1 MSSHP
6 AEPFRS
12 FPCLAF
18 HIYCQLQALGYPV
31 VQIKTLRL
39 REAKHV
45 DSEDKGD
52 LSTGMSD
59 SKAQALTYIP
69 RSGFAL
75 DKAHFGFFPVLGAFK
90 KKIIKTKPEQ

>member
-12 FPCLAF
+12 FPCLTF
-18 HIYCQLQALGYPV
+18 HIYCQLQALGCPLYM
-31 VQIKTLRL
+31 KTPRL

-45 DSEDKGD
+45 ASEDKGD

-59 SKAQALTYIP
+59 SKAQALTCIS
-69 RSGFAL
+69 RSGFAF
-75 DKAHFGFFPVLGAFK
+75 DKAHFGFFLVLGAFK
-90 KKIIKTKPEQ
+90 KKSNIKTKPEQ